1 MVESRNIFLCEHC
14 MAFDVVAI
22 GSATIDYFADT
33 DSELIQIDTRTTHE
47 SLLAFPLG
55 SKILVKE
62 LNMTT
67 GGGGTN
73 TATAF
78 TRLGLNTAFLG
89 KLGDDPAAEFILGSL
104 AKEKIEF
111 LGKQAGKSGI
121 SFVLNSIGDD
131 RTILAYKGANDEL
144 LPGDIPD
151 FDTHWVYLSSMINQ
165 SFTTLVDYITQGSF
179 KVAFNPSSYQAE
191 MGYDKLKPLIDRV
204 SILVMNREEAC
215 KLLGLDYHQHSD
227 VAKLTRQLALA
238 PDQTTIITD
247 GAAGAWVFDGE
258 QVLMAKPTPDL
269 DILETT
275 GAGDAFAATFT
286 ACKIKGLSTADALE
300 YAMTNAE
307 SVLQHKGAKERLLEW
322 QELSNRV
329 ASNPRP
335 VERAS

>member
-1 MVESRNIFLCEHC
+1 

-33 DSELIQIDTRTTHE
+33 DSELIQIDTRTSHE

-55 SKILVKE
+55 SKILIKE

-78 TRLGLNTAFLG
+78 TRLGLRTAYLG
-89 KLGDDPAAEFILGSL
+89 KLGMDPPADFILASLAAEN
-104 AKEKIEF
+104 IEF
-111 LGKQAGKSGI
+111 LGAQAGKSGI

-144 LPGDIPD
+144 LPEDIPEFETD
-151 FDTHWVYLSSMINQ
+151 WVYLSSMINR

-191 MGYDKLKPLIDRV
+191 MGYEKLKPLIDRV

-227 VAKLTRQLALA
+227 VAKLTRQLSQV
-238 PDQTTIITD
+238 PGQTTIVTD

-258 QVLMAKPTPDL
+258 AVLTARPTPDL
-269 DILETT
+269 KILETT

-286 ACKIKGLSTADALE
+286 ACKIRGLATDEALDI
-300 YAMTNAE
+300 AMTNAE

-322 QELSNRV
+322 DQLTARV
-329 ASNPRP
+329 SAHPRP
-335 VERAS
+335 VERIS